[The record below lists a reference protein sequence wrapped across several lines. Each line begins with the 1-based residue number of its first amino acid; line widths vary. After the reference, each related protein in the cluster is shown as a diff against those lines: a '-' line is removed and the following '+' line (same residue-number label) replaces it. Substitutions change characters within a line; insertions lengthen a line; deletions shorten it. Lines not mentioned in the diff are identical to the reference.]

1 MRIRKMARIWY
12 QSPEIVI
19 DFIIIGVFGLSPVV
33 GTSEVCG
40 VCVLVSAHGICAR
53 CVHGLCTADCT
64 VCGLGVRNF
73 VFWVLGSGL
82 LHVGNWKGARC
93 AHLPQ
98 CNYETLREHAS
109 RVRACPIAGCC
120 APLQRSRDV
129 ERDDTLAAQL
139 RQLPP
144 GTVRVWVRGA
154 EVRAAIVATAQP
166 AVQQRRRSQR
176 CDKNNLVVLD

>member
-1 MRIRKMARIWY
+1 MTSGCHSSCGE
-12 QSPEIVI
+12 SPHLHHHQPTHERRAT
-19 DFIIIGVFGLSPVV
+19 FASSATCALRLTRCALSL
-33 GTSEVCG
+33 GT
-40 VCVLVSAHGICAR
+40 LTDPA
-53 CVHGLCTADCT
+53 
-64 VCGLGVRNF
+64 
-73 VFWVLGSGL
+73 
-82 LHVGNWKGARC
+82 KGARC

-109 RVRACPIAGCC
+109 RVRACPIAGCS

-129 ERDDTLAAQL
+129 ERDVTLAAQL

-144 GTVRVWVRGA
+144 GTARVWVRGA

>member
-1 MRIRKMARIWY
+1 MTSGCHSSCGE
-12 QSPEIVI
+12 SPHLHHPQPTHERRAT
-19 DFIIIGVFGLSPVV
+19 FASSATYALRLTRCALSL
-33 GTSEVCG
+33 GT
-40 VCVLVSAHGICAR
+40 LTDPA
-53 CVHGLCTADCT
+53 
-64 VCGLGVRNF
+64 
-73 VFWVLGSGL
+73 
-82 LHVGNWKGARC
+82 KGARC

-109 RVRACPIAGCC
+109 RVRACPIAGCS

-129 ERDDTLAAQL
+129 ERDVTLAAQL

-144 GTVRVWVRGA
+144 GTARVWVRGA

>member
-1 MRIRKMARIWY
+1 MRAHASIIF
-12 QSPEIVI
+12 SPHTSVGSPSHHLRQLCVI
-19 DFIIIGVFGLSPVV
+19 CTCALRLTRCALS
-33 GTSEVCG
+33 
-40 VCVLVSAHGICAR
+40 
-53 CVHGLCTADCT
+53 
-64 VCGLGVRNF
+64 LGK
-73 VFWVLGSGL
+73 LTDPA
-82 LHVGNWKGARC
+82 KGARC

-109 RVRACPIAGCC
+109 RVRACPIAGCS

-129 ERDDTLAAQL
+129 ERDDTLATQL

-144 GTVRVWVRGA
+144 GTARVWVRGA

-176 CDKNNLVVLD
+176 CNENNLVVLD

>member
-1 MRIRKMARIWY
+1 MTSGCHSSCGE
-12 QSPEIVI
+12 SPHLHHPQPTHERRATFASSATPFCVI
-19 DFIIIGVFGLSPVV
+19 CTCALRLTRCALSL
-33 GTSEVCG
+33 GT
-40 VCVLVSAHGICAR
+40 LTDPA
-53 CVHGLCTADCT
+53 
-64 VCGLGVRNF
+64 
-73 VFWVLGSGL
+73 
-82 LHVGNWKGARC
+82 KGARC

-109 RVRACPIAGCC
+109 RVRACPIAGCF

-129 ERDDTLAAQL
+129 ERVDTLAAQL

-144 GTVRVWVRGA
+144 GTARVWVRGA

-166 AVQQRRRSQR
+166 AVQQRRRRQR